1 MFKNGYNTDMG
12 KKQNIAIS
20 KFDALITDHTEA
32 GLLSLVSTRLSDG
45 EMPHQVAKSLG
56 VPYIALKRWLEM
68 EDYRVADVALAMRC
82 RAEVLAHESLGVVDE
97 LVKGD
102 FGSTVID
109 GEEVPMRAA
118 KEDIAI
124 AKLRAEH
131 YIKMASVWD
140 KRAYG
145 TEKELGAG
153 AVQVFVDR
161 NGVMMKVGQQ
171 TMKIEGVGSI
181 SEGEKPLEVDSTE
194 VTAKTIEGEV
204 E

>member
-1 MFKNGYNTDMG
+1 MG
-12 KKQNIAIS
+12 KNTNIAIS

-45 EMPHQVAKSLG
+45 EMPHQIAKSLG
-56 VPYIALKRWLEM
+56 VPYIAMKRWLEM

-97 LVKGD
+97 LVTGD
-102 FGSTVID
+102 FGSTEVN
-109 GEEVPMRAA
+109 GEEVPLKAV
-118 KEDIAI
+118 KEDIAV

-145 TEKELGAG
+145 AEKELGAG
-153 AVQVFVDR
+153 EVKVFVNRD
-161 NGVMMKVGQQ
+161 GVMMKVGQQ
-171 TMKIEGVGSI
+171 TIKIEGVGPV
-181 SEGEKPLEVDSTE
+181 SEGESPLEVDSTE